1 MDHIVSDL
9 STMTHMSWVAARRS
23 YPKSKVRGGGRE
35 EQSHIQRV
43 VIVWAQEGLEELS
56 MFKVRR
62 GCGEEIA
69 LLKYKGQQLHF
80 AGGVAKRYPVS
91 KVRETQI

>member
-1 MDHIVSDL
+1 M
-9 STMTHMSWVAARRS
+9 
-23 YPKSKVRGGGRE
+23 
-35 EQSHIQRV
+35 
-43 VIVWAQEGLEELS
+43 WAQEGLEELS

-80 AGGVAKRYPVS
+80 AGAAVKRYLTS
-91 KVRETQI
+91 KVREIQVRW